1 MKLKLV
7 TIAFFAAMGIAS
19 SATAQD
25 GQINFTG
32 KITET
37 GCKINGGVTSA
48 QDVKLGEV
56 SKTALPAAGDTAAT
70 TRFSLVLTE
79 CPEDLLGKPISV
91 KYDGTPDNINTD
103 YLQLTGAGSENV
115 AEGVAIQLLN
125 DDTSALPLGTSS
137 RPVTIS
143 NNAAEETTLNFFARY
158 IATTDTVK
166 AGDANGTVNFTL
178 TYN

>member
-1 MKLKLV
+1 MKLKLA
-7 TIAFFAAMGIAS
+7 TIAFVATMGIAS
-19 SATAQD
+19 SASAQD

-79 CPEDLLGKPISV
+79 CRKTCWVSRLALNMTVLRIASIPIIYS
-91 KYDGTPDNINTD
+91 
-103 YLQLTGAGSENV
+103 
-115 AEGVAIQLLN
+115 
-125 DDTSALPLGTSS
+125 
-137 RPVTIS
+137 
-143 NNAAEETTLNFFARY
+143 
-158 IATTDTVK
+158 
-166 AGDANGTVNFTL
+166 
-178 TYN
+178 